1 MISLINHFIAC
12 CRESKKHVLTMEC
25 ESQDEEHLA
34 VIAVEEHLNS
44 VTSAGNRNQV
54 FATLTADGKEEKFQ
68 LDSGSTVNMMA
79 GEKIGWRGR
88 TVSNASVSLVMGNEK
103 LKLWARNVSRY

>member
-1 MISLINHFIAC
+1 
-12 CRESKKHVLTMEC
+12 MEC

-34 VIAVEEHLNS
+34 VIAVEEHLN
-44 VTSAGNRNQV
+44 QV
-54 FATLTADGKEEKFQ
+54 VATLTADRKEEKFQ

-79 GEKIGWRGR
+79 GEKIVWRGR